1 VGQFE
6 ISPKLRFT
14 VRRATLGIMPKR
26 TSKPKLDAVQNARRV
41 VDFTIEQSEVSLTV
55 VSQVMAQMGRKG
67 GKIGGKR
74 RLETMTDAERT
85 AVAKKAARARWAKK
99 PKTS

>member
-1 VGQFE
+1 
-6 ISPKLRFT
+6 
-14 VRRATLGIMPKR
+14 MPKR

-41 VDFTIEQSEVSLTV
+41 VDVTIEESEVSLSI

-74 RLETMTDAERT
+74 RLETLSDERRREI
-85 AVAKKAARARWAKK
+85 ASLAAKKRWGAKK
-99 PKTS
+99 KKAQK